1 MAQRDEWF
9 FRIKA
14 ATRDLREAC
23 GDTGRAADIAGVS
36 RSLMGRYCSTTDPD
50 LISLSA
56 AAKLEAECGIP
67 AVSQV
72 LAERSGFRLVRMSDG
87 AQAGCLLR
95 AHLNLADELGDV
107 SKRIREASEDGEITP
122 AEAASIDEHLADVQA
137 VTANARNICASIRS
151 GKKAG

>member
-23 GDTGRAADIAGVS
+23 GDTTRAADVAGIS

-50 LISLSA
+50 LISLTA
-56 AAKLEAECGIP
+56 AAKLEAECGLP
-67 AVSQV
+67 AVSAV
-72 LAERSGFRLVRMSDG
+72 LAERSGFRLVRAADG

-95 AHLNLADELGDV
+95 AHLNLADEFGDV
-107 SKRIREASEDGEITP
+107 SKRIREAGEDGDISPTE
-122 AEAASIDEHLADVQA
+122 AERIDQDLAGVQA
-137 VTANARNICASIRS
+137 ATATARNICASIRT